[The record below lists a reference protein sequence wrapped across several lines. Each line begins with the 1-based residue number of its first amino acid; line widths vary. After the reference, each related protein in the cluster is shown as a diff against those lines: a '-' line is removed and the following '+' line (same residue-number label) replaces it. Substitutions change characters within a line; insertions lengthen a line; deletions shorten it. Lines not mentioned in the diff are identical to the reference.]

1 MSNYIGRNR
10 YASVSS
16 NVFAHPEHV
25 GSSIPQRILWAF
37 GLKRSISCY
46 FFFPQKWGEDLKL
59 AGETA
64 GMKIPSMEDR
74 RAWNKLPTTE

>member
-1 MSNYIGRNR
+1 MG
-10 YASVSS
+10 
-16 NVFAHPEHV
+16 
-25 GSSIPQRILWAF
+25 LWTEKKHF
-37 GLKRSISCY
+37 LL
-46 FFFPQKWGEDLKL
+46 FFFSHRSGEDLKL